1 MMNECQQ
8 WPAAA
13 EVAASVAASSSV
25 VPHLHLRAQRGT
37 PRRAF
42 WGTFFAHDVI
52 VASHISPTASPLRI
66 CVCARKFVAQFVKS
80 ACFSFASLSCCLS
93 LPLSLFLS
101 PSHSS
106 TFGWSL
112 SCDDDADGGICSK
125 EPNNNCAIWFALAVA
140 PLRR

>member
-52 VASHISPTASPLRI
+52 AASHISPSASPLRMCVCASV

-93 LPLSLFLS
+93 LPLSLS
-101 PSHSS
+101 I
-106 TFGWSL
+106 SL
-112 SCDDDADGGICSK
+112 SQLHIRLELK
-125 EPNNNCAIWFALAVA
+125 
-140 PLRR
+140 LRRRRRRRHLLKRA